1 MMEVPDALAFEV
13 RAGMFTVWREQGI
26 GLALLLLMNACGTE
40 SYEAG
45 RIYLALEPTVWSD
58 MVLYSAE
65 RK

>member
-1 MMEVPDALAFEV
+1 MIEVPEALAEEV
-13 RAGMFTVWREQGI
+13 RAGMFTVWTLDGI

-58 MVLYSAE
+58 MVLYRAE